1 VRNAGF
7 GARHPGPRQSAGGQ
21 RGFGIAARNRPDV
34 HQGIEPL
41 FSTVELRDARGGV
54 MATTRPRTIQQNNR
68 KLVVEI
74 PALSSGTYTVIWHAT
89 SVDTHKTEGS
99 YRFTVK

>member
-1 VRNAGF
+1 
-7 GARHPGPRQSAGGQ
+7 
-21 RGFGIAARNRPDV
+21 
-34 HQGIEPL
+34 
-41 FSTVELRDARGGV
+41 